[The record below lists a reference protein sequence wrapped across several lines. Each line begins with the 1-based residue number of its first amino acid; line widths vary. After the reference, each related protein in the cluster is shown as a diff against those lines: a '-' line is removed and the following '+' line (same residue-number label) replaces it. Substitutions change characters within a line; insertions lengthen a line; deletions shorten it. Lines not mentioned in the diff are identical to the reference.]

1 MVIDR
6 PHFYFTANK
15 IKRFI
20 SFAILMLFLLAIV
33 ASIIPDNPLAF
44 RIGVFSFTLIFI
56 LIITYLILWII
67 T

>member
-20 SFAILMLFLLAIV
+20 SFAILILFLLAV
-33 ASIIPDNPLAF
+33 VSSIILDNPLAF
-44 RIGVFSFTLIFI
+44 NIGVFSFTLIFI
-56 LIITYLILWII
+56 LIIAYLVLWII